1 MITARAS
8 AASKYRQRSLRNF
21 RQFVMRLPQDLA
33 HERPRSI
40 LLRILEDILG
50 GPLFDD
56 LPRIHEQ
63 DTARAGTREP
73 HLVREDNQGHALAR
87 ERRPNLENLSG
98 GLGVQGGRRVV
109 KPNPPPMPSDDPGQ

>member
-63 DTARAGTREP
+63 DTARDVTREP
-73 HLVREDNQGHALAR
+73 PLVRDDNHWHAFAR
-87 ERRPNLENLSG
+87 E
-98 GLGVQGGRRVV
+98 
-109 KPNPPPMPSDDPGQ
+109 PPPHLWKPSA

>member
-63 DTARAGTREP
+63 DTARPVTPSP
-73 HLVREDNQGHALAR
+73 HLLRDHNQWHGFAR
-87 ERRPNLENLSG
+87 ERPRH
-98 GLGVQGGRRVV
+98 VQ
-109 KPNPPPMPSDDPGQ
+109 NPPRR